1 MTKEGRY
8 ILIMIFFVVLV
19 LVMVRKCSV
28 IRVPVEQVKYVQADS
43 VVIEREKLV
52 PYKIERTDT
61 LTLVDTV
68 YLDGDTQYV
77 QQEVDTAEILKDYLS
92 KVYYSDTLVNDSNV
106 FLVVNDIV
114 FMNRIHDRT
123 IEYNKR
129 FIFVEPEIDR
139 GGFVVGVGGTL
150 RGIDASLGYR
160 INNSTYSLTYSANG
174 IGVRYQYEI
183 KK

>member
-8 ILIMIFFVVLV
+8 ILAMLLFVAAI
-19 LVMVRKCSV
+19 LVMARKCSV

-43 VVIEREKLV
+43 VVIERERLV
-52 PYKIERTDT
+52 PYKIDRADT
-61 LTLVDTV
+61 LTLIDTV
-68 YLDGDTQYV
+68 YLGGDTQYV
-77 QQEVDTAEILKDYLS
+77 KQEVDTAGILRDYLS
-92 KVYYSDTLVNDSNV
+92 RVYYSDTLVNDSNV
-106 FLVVNDIV
+106 FLVVNDVV
-114 FMNRIHDRT
+114 FMNRIRDRT

-129 FIFVEPEIDR
+129 FIFVEPVIDR

-160 INNSTYSLTYSANG
+160 VNNSTYSLTYSANG

>member
-8 ILIMIFFVVLV
+8 ILIMIFFVAWV
-19 LVMVRKCSV
+19 LVMARKCSV
-28 IRVPVEQVKYVQADS
+28 IR
-43 VVIEREKLV
+43 VIEREKLV

-68 YLDGDTQYV
+68 YLEGDTQYV
-77 QQEVDTAEILKDYLS
+77 QQKVDTAEILRDYLS

-160 INNSTYSLTYSANG
+160 MNNSTYSLTYSANG
-174 IGVRYQYEI
+174 IGIKYQYEI
-183 KK
+183 NKKNRRQRD